1 MYSFAVKKGRLWR
14 VNLKASN
21 ENRVLHK
28 NIYWLA
34 ASLGRVKIK
43 IEISAKEML
52 KNAKEC

>member
-1 MYSFAVKKGRLWR
+1 MEDKSRGKQR
-14 VNLKASN
+14 

-52 KNAKEC
+52 KNAKEITEIQS